1 MIRTETKAIV
11 IHTTASNTR
20 NTIGQIMHY
29 FLNVLRW
36 NKGGY
41 HIIYDQLGNKQELY
55 SWRTEAT
62 NGILPSPTGD
72 LHNANT
78 IHLSYIGGINNLNQN
93 EAVCNI
99 TPTQEAQIIEDIKR
113 ILTWFPKAKIIGHN
127 QINQKACPSFWVPDW
142 GKKWGIG
149 NDNIDVRDP
158 YNIKEWVKNSIPHPP
173 NFYASKVEA
182 KKVCPTCK
190 QEIL

>member
-41 HIIYDQLGNKQELY
+41 HIIYDQMGNKQELY
-55 SWRTEAT
+55 NWRTEAT

-99 TPTQEAQIIEDIKR
+99 TPTQEAQIVEDIKR
-113 ILTWFPKAKIIGHN
+113 ILIWFPSAKIIGHN
-127 QINQKACPSFWVPDW
+127 QINQKACPSCFTTLM
-142 GKKWGIG
+142 
-149 NDNIDVRDP
+149 
-158 YNIKEWVKNSIPHPP
+158 SC
-173 NFYASKVEA
+173 A
-182 KKVCPTCK
+182 
-190 QEIL
+190 